1 MDELDIKLNQY
12 YGGKVVRKDL
22 TKSIKE
28 GANVPSYVLE
38 YLLGMYCA
46 TDDAEDI
53 EQGVSMV
60 KHVLA
65 DNFVRPDE
73 AEKIKS
79 KIRERGRYKIIDKVS
94 AKLNEHTDCYE
105 GIIFNINI
113 NKVYIDDAYV
123 KKYEKL
129 LCGGIWCIIDM
140 EYLYDE
146 NAKGSPFT
154 ISSLKPIQM
163 PATDLEEYIE
173 GRKHFTLDEWI
184 EVICRSVGMEPSNL
198 DENTRW
204 HLVARMIPF
213 VENNYNIC
221 ELGPRGTGKSY
232 VYDELS
238 PYSILISGGQT
249 TVANLFYNMG
259 KHQVGLVGTWDV
271 VAFDEVAGIN
281 MKDKDGIQIMK
292 GYMANGS
299 FSRGK
304 ESINANA
311 SMVFV
316 GNINGS
322 IENLVRVS
330 HLLSP
335 FPKDMIDT
343 AFFDRFHHYLPG
355 WEIPKMRPEYFTD
368 AFGFISDYFS
378 ECLREMRKHN
388 FSDAI
393 QKYSRLGKD
402 LNQRDT
408 IAVKRTVSGL
418 VKLLFPDGSYQK
430 EDVRKCLE
438 YALIGRRRIKEQL
451 KKIGGLEFFDV
462 HFSYIDLEDGEER
475 YVSTPENG
483 GSALIPE
490 GEMQAGS
497 LYGIAHQ
504 PGDGQIGL
512 VRLDLQVMA
521 GNGKFTHTGFGSG
534 SAISDELKEAVNYC
548 RSNLSRITQASKFS
562 ESEMHMKATDINGIG
577 TLQGLELAV
586 FVSLVS
592 GLTGRPLQPQ
602 MCVLGS
608 MSIGGT
614 IIPTSD
620 LAGALQIAADAGA
633 KRILLPVAD
642 MMQYSKVPAD
652 LVSKFSL
659 EIYSDP
665 VDAAFKA
672 LGIK

>member
-259 KHQVGLVGTWDV
+259 KHQIGLVGTWDV
-271 VAFDEVAGIN
+271 VALDEVAGIN

-393 QKYSRLGKD
+393 QKYFRLGKD

-418 VKLLFPDGSYQK
+418 LKLLFPDGSYQK

>member
-79 KIRERGRYKIIDKVS
+79 EIRELGRYKIIDKVS

-393 QKYSRLGKD
+393 QKYFRLGKD

-418 VKLLFPDGSYQK
+418 LKLLFPDGSYQK